1 MRLWLTPVLVLCILL
16 LAPMLTARTEDLDL
30 EVAILVDRASKLHSM
45 GVNTTNVVE
54 KLSSAVEAYEHGD
67 FEKAWAH
74 LNEARKIVEEL
85 EKGAGE
91 AYSRLLLLKVATV
104 ALLASIPIAVY
115 LLLPRAY
122 LYLWFRVRRKWV
134 VRWPPVGTR

>member
-1 MRLWLTPVLVLCILL
+1 MVLSVGLWLTSMLVLCILL
-16 LAPMLTARTEDLDL
+16 VPMPAAHAEDLDL

-45 GVNTTNVVE
+45 GVNTTSVVE

-67 FEKAWAH
+67 SEKAWAL

-91 AYSRLLLLKVATV
+91 TYSRLLLLKAATV
-104 ALLASIPIAVY
+104 TLLASIPIAVY
-115 LLLPRAY
+115 LLLPRVY
-122 LYLWFRVRRKWV
+122 LYLWFRVRRRWV
-134 VRWPPVGTR
+134 VR

>member
-1 MRLWLTPVLVLCILL
+1 MVLSVRLWLTSMLVLCILL
-16 LAPMLTARTEDLDL
+16 LVPMPADHAEDLDL

-45 GVNTTNVVE
+45 GVNTTSVVE

-67 FEKAWAH
+67 SEKAWAL

-85 EKGAGE
+85 EKGAGGT
-91 AYSRLLLLKVATV
+91 YSRLLLLKATTV

-134 VRWPPVGTR
+134 VR